1 MFFNCGDYV
10 HCTIKGIKL
19 TDARI
24 CIDRRHSDQAFKAY
38 ICHNISELSGSQS
51 PNMYG
56 YRYSWAFEYSNG
68 KASEGVRDLYPIIN
82 KLEQK
87 KDVVLS
93 DDLFS
98 FFRLYSLEKLMSL
111 LYYKFGIFDDF
122 NKYDLST
129 NSGFLLLTSSSTNKS
144 VEIKV
149 GRFFKQI
156 FTKYLELNEKDQIG
170 LNDKEL
176 EKIHNDFVAY
186 QKNDHGVQFL
196 SGEDILK
203 GYKKAN
209 YPEDNGSQLHKS
221 CMVDRCQYLSLYTK
235 NPNQVQLAVVNID
248 GKIAA
253 RVFVWTTVSGERVY
267 DRIYFAYEWLNSFVS
282 GKLEKM
288 GIKPIIK
295 ENFQMVQLENWT
307 FEQYPYLDHFYTFN
321 VEKGY
326 LLWTNVDNV
335 KIRHLRNTDGRL

>member
-1 MFFNCGDYV
+1 
-10 HCTIKGIKL
+10 
-19 TDARI
+19 
-24 CIDRRHSDQAFKAY
+24 
-38 ICHNISELSGSQS
+38 
-51 PNMYG
+51 
-56 YRYSWAFEYSNG
+56 
-68 KASEGVRDLYPIIN
+68 
-82 KLEQK
+82 
-87 KDVVLS
+87 
-93 DDLFS
+93 
-98 FFRLYSLEKLMSL
+98 
-111 LYYKFGIFDDF
+111 
-122 NKYDLST
+122 
-129 NSGFLLLTSSSTNKS
+129 
-144 VEIKV
+144 
-149 GRFFKQI
+149 
-156 FTKYLELNEKDQIG
+156 
-170 LNDKEL
+170 
-176 EKIHNDFVAY
+176 
-186 QKNDHGVQFL
+186 
-196 SGEDILK
+196 
-203 GYKKAN
+203 
-209 YPEDNGSQLHKS
+209 
-221 CMVDRCQYLSLYTK
+221 LSLYTK